1 MTPFYGKNQTWRR
14 RDFLRAGALA
24 GLGSLFGKKGTRYFS
39 PGEKNGERSKEDFFR
54 REEKNTHPGSSPE
67 RHAVSSPPARPF
79 LFAPEAP
86 LMEFRVPPIDPV
98 RIGMVGVGG
107 MGSAHVRNFLKIEGV
122 QITAVCD
129 VVEEKVARIQKW
141 VEEAG
146 FPRPAGYSRG
156 PYDFLRL
163 CDQKDVDLV
172 FTATPWEWHV
182 PVCVAA
188 MKAGKHAAT
197 EVPAAYT
204 LDECWQLVE
213 TAEKYRRHCIMMENC
228 CYDRPEMMCL
238 NMVKKGLLGEIFHAE
253 AGYLHDLRD
262 VLFSGEGEALW
273 RTDHHARRNGNLYPT
288 HGLGPVSQCMDIN
301 RGDRF
306 VYLVSMSSKSQG
318 LSLYAA
324 EKFGPASPEARRRYA
339 LGDIN
344 VSLIYTA
351 KGKVITLIHDT
362 SSPRPYSR
370 IHRVQGT
377 KGIFERWPER
387 VYVEGKSPAHRW
399 EELKNYAE
407 YDHPI
412 WKELEEQSRGAGH
425 GGMDFIEDYRL
436 IQALRQGKPLDMDV
450 YDAVAWSVV
459 TPLSEK
465 SVAGK
470 SKPVEFPDF
479 TRGAWRLNRSLHVM
493 EF

>member
-1 MTPFYGKNQTWRR
+1 MFREKISWRR
-14 RDFLRAGALA
+14 RDFLKA
-24 GLGSLFGKKGTRYFS
+24 GLAAGFS
-39 PGEKNGERSKEDFFR
+39 PILNFSENKPLEAFEKKEKNRLKKTEIDMLQRGISQFS
-54 REEKNTHPGSSPE
+54 TAG
-67 RHAVSSPPARPF
+67 
-79 LFAPEAP
+79 AP

-107 MGSAHVRNFLKIEGV
+107 MGSAHVRNFLKMEGV
-122 QITAVCD
+122 IITAVCD
-129 VVEEKVARIQKW
+129 IIEEKVARIQKW

-146 FPRPAGYSRG
+146 FPRPKGYSKG

-163 CDQKDVDLV
+163 CDQPDVDLV

-204 LDECWQLVE
+204 IEDCWKLVE
-213 TAEKYRRHCIMMENC
+213 TAEKYKRHCIMMENC

-238 NMVKKGLLGEIFHAE
+238 NMVKKGLLGEIFYAE

-273 RTDHHARRNGNLYPT
+273 RTDHHASRNGNLYPT
-288 HGLGPVSQCMDIN
+288 HGLGPVSQCLDIN

-306 VYLVSMSSKSQG
+306 VYLVSMSSKSMG
-318 LSLYAA
+318 LNLYAA
-324 EKFGPASPEARRRYA
+324 EKFGPKSPEARRRYA

-387 VYVEGKSPAHRW
+387 VYLEGRSPSHRW
-399 EELKNYAE
+399 ESLDNYKE

-412 WKELEEQSRGAGH
+412 WQQLEERARGAGH

-436 IQALRQGKPLDMDV
+436 VQALRQGQPLDMDV
-450 YDAVAWSVV
+450 YDAVTWSVV

-465 SVAGK
+465 SVANK
-470 SKPVEFPDF
+470 SKPIDFPDF
-479 TRGAWRLNRSLHVM
+479 TRGAWPLSRQLHVM
-493 EF
+493 ETSSLSSKLIGAD